1 MLGLKFSAFGTLI
14 ACVGVAQKVDGADLG
29 WSQVGADFFVIGVC
43 VYIYI
48 HTYIYMYT
56 HTHWGGGGGTW
67 EAASYIYIYIYVL
80 SVAPKD
86 PSETCLVHFK

>member
-48 HTYIYMYT
+48 HIYMYT
-56 HTHWGGGGGTW
+56 HTHWGGGEGTW
-67 EAASYIYIYIYVL
+67 EAASYIYMFCQWLQKIPL
-80 SVAPKD
+80 KHA
-86 PSETCLVHFK
+86 